1 MRRLYTDV
9 FTVVNMNVLNIV
21 GGDVT
26 DMLGKMDIPY
36 VSFR

>member
-26 DMLGKMDIPY
+26 DMLGKMDILD